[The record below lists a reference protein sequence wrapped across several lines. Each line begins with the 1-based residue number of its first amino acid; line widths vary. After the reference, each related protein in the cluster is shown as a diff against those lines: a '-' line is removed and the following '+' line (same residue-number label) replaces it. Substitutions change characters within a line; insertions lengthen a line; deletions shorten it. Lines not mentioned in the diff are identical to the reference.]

1 MYAYACM
8 YTFSMYMHVYRCLE
22 EGNYDN
28 CCRLPNI
35 LASIIWMGNSRKGE
49 EKKTVICF
57 FVVGSKRK
65 EEREREREREREGAV
80 DEASLLFSS
89 LSLIIQYV

>member
-1 MYAYACM
+1 
-8 YTFSMYMHVYRCLE
+8 
-22 EGNYDN
+22 
-28 CCRLPNI
+28 
-35 LASIIWMGNSRKGE
+35 MGNSRKGE
-49 EKKTVICF
+49 EKKTVIYF

-65 EEREREREREREGAV
+65 EEREREREREGAV

>member
-1 MYAYACM
+1 
-8 YTFSMYMHVYRCLE
+8 
-22 EGNYDN
+22 
-28 CCRLPNI
+28 
-35 LASIIWMGNSRKGE
+35 MGNSRKGE